1 MAAFPSVFEERIRQ
15 MEETKNQRV
24 FLLQTERELQDQ
36 KTRLLSSNLVSLRN
50 AEQRRL
56 LLEKRT
62 AEFGA
67 MIIAKKSEFMILE
80 TRHRE
85 ASEQHRSLKSEIAD
99 LKQKLVVMEI
109 DYRSKTSEMEVF
121 VADVRK
127 YLISSRSEIQTLQT
141 QINHLRSVIEQME
154 KTDECSN
161 NSEIIGAERRKIEL
175 SAIKQ
180 NLEQTLDS
188 NYRLKSLLQNQL
200 LQFLG
205 KT

>member
-1 MAAFPSVFEERIRQ
+1 MYTP
-15 MEETKNQRV
+15 
-24 FLLQTERELQDQ
+24 
-36 KTRLLSSNLVSLRN
+36 
-50 AEQRRL
+50 
-56 LLEKRT
+56 RT
-62 AEFGA
+62 GN
-67 MIIAKKSEFMILE
+67 IIV
-80 TRHRE
+80 R
-85 ASEQHRSLKSEIAD
+85 RSLKSEIAD

-141 QINHLRSVIEQME
+141 QINHVNSHPSFLLFPPFVNCLAFLQLRSVIEQME